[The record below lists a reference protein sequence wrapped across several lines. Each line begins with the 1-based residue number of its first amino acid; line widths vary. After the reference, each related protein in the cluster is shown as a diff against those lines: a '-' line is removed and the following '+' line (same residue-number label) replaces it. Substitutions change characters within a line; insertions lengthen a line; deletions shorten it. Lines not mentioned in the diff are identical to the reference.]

1 MAENDQNMPEPAL
14 KYMRTPEE
22 SSDVFLS
29 WRREDMVF
37 FLLLA
42 RVIFW
47 HILRNYNHLRAPE
60 YFLELPWKRSYDYIH
75 KLPSAAP
82 EPGVA

>member
-22 SSDVFLS
+22 PRDVLLS
-29 WRREDMVF
+29 WLGEDMVF

-47 HILRNYNHLRAPE
+47 HICSFCITQTRIL
-60 YFLELPWKRSYDYIH
+60 I
-75 KLPSAAP
+75 
-82 EPGVA
+82 